1 MIPLQSLIR
10 EGPGS
15 NLCFKRMVSGYCVE
29 NRLDGVKKGSR
40 ETSGETH
47 AKVRCQML
55 GQGGSSGRDKRVGLW
70 VCFKGRAGTNRGGM
84 R

>member
-1 MIPLQSLIR
+1 MIPLQSLTR

-40 ETSGETH
+40 ETSGEMH
-47 AKVRCQML
+47 ARGEM
-55 GQGGSSGRDKRVGLW
+55 SGAGPGWQHGTDERVGLQA
-70 VCFKGRAGTNRGGM
+70 CFKGRAGRNRRGM